1 MCERHPFG
9 SICRPLNRDHHDR
22 RERRAD
28 CLYLKVGWC
37 SVELAQERA
46 GPRLCGHKD
55 QESGGEIRYGPSRRA
70 NGFFEATDIVEG
82 GFEDDQWNV

>member
-1 MCERHPFG
+1 M
-9 SICRPLNRDHHDR
+9 
-22 RERRAD
+22 
-28 CLYLKVGWC
+28 
-37 SVELAQERA
+37 ELAQEWT